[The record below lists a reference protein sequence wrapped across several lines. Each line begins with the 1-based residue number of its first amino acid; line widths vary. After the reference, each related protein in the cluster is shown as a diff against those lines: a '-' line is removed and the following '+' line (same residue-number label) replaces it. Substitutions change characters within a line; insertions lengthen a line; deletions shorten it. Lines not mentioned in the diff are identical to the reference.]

1 MIDTDH
7 KALISALDK
16 NRPNKT
22 SGHFSS
28 FVKLLVFYMIQE
40 VLFNVREGTFSHFSQ
55 NKEIQRLFEF
65 FPRGGNVVWRSL
77 LDYYDVISVLVIRA
91 KLAFCLSRS

>member
-1 MIDTDH
+1 
-7 KALISALDK
+7 
-16 NRPNKT
+16 
-22 SGHFSS
+22 
-28 FVKLLVFYMIQE
+28 MIQE

-55 NKEIQRLFEF
+55 SKEIQRLFEF